1 MKKTG
6 KKMIAAALAAVMA
19 ASLTA
24 CGGTAKTA
32 DQTQTTAKS
41 EGETTTAAK
50 ESSQESDSGS
60 GEPITLSIAWWG
72 GQERNEYTQK
82 LLDLYTSTH
91 PNISFQTS
99 PSGWDGY
106 FDKLATQA
114 AAGAMPDIVQMDY
127 LYITTYAN
135 NGSVADLKPYIDNG
149 TIDVTNID
157 PVLYGSGEID
167 DKLAGMVL
175 SSSLLAFTYNPE
187 VLASAGVEEP
197 TADWTWE
204 DFIKDCEQIA
214 EKTEAYGMETNLS
227 DNINVLNYYVR
238 QRGET
243 LFSDDNKS
251 LGYEDDAIFVD
262 FVNMISSLVDKGA
275 MPNPDQYAAIMAMGK
290 ESFPVVTG
298 GAGFR
303 NDWSNYATI
312 VEGSNDTLKL
322 VTPPMT
328 DDKAKAL
335 WVKPGMFFS
344 IAETSSEE
352 KKQAAAEFIDWFIN
366 SEEANDIILAER
378 GTPVSSEVRAYLA
391 DSGKLTK
398 KQIEMFDFV
407 DEAVS
412 VCSDAPAPDPAGV
425 SEISETYQ
433 TEIYNV
439 LYGNKTPEKAAAD
452 FRTAVN
458 EILERNN

>member
-1 MKKTG
+1 MRKTG
-6 KKMIAAALAAVMA
+6 KRLMAAALAAVMA
-19 ASLTA
+19 ASVTA
-24 CGGTAKTA
+24 CGSSGGTAG
-32 DQTQTTAKS
+32 QTTETTKAA
-41 EGETTTAAK
+41 GETATTAGEK
-50 ESSQESDSGS
+50 KQESGS
-60 GEPITLSIAWWG
+60 EEEPITLSMAWWG

-82 LLDLYTSTH
+82 LLELYTSEH
-91 PNISFQTS
+91 PNITFQTS

-157 PVLYGSGEID
+157 PVLYGSGEING
-167 DKLAGMVL
+167 KLAGMVL

-197 TADWTWE
+197 NADWTWD
-204 DFIKDCEQIA
+204 DFIADCTQIA
-214 EKTEAYGMETNLS
+214 EKTDAYGMETNLS

-238 QRGET
+238 QRGEQ

-251 LGYEDDAIFVD
+251 LGYKDDAVFVD
-262 FVNMISSLVDKGA
+262 FVNMIASLVEKGA

-328 DDKAKAL
+328 ADKTKAL

-344 IAETSSEE
+344 IAETSADA
-352 KKQAAAEFIDWFIN
+352 KKQAAAEFINWFIN

-378 GTPVSSEVRAYLA
+378 GTPVSSAVRSYLA

-407 DEAVS
+407 DDAVS
-412 VCSDAPAPDPAGV
+412 VCADAPAPDPAGV

-452 FRTAVN
+452 FRTMVN